1 MEINIPDEV
10 KDIVYTTPLDS
21 EKMKYYTETFAWLVL
36 QYCFDEYKDL
46 QLADAP
52 DLQDVNSM
60 IGIEVTELAI
70 KSVKIV
76 DGNWLHYRK
85 TGDEKYKR
93 KAAFWGGEI
102 DDSSCSYPVTTSK
115 DELTSMEEA
124 LIKKLNKVT
133 SYRKKGFEKLGL
145 IIVFNEPPIPTTAL
159 KWVEVVKKVQSVSS
173 EKFDI
178 IFFLYSSAISY
189 CKCDTYKVEYI
200 PLEEQVRDG
209 LSKYAR
215 FITEAMY

>member
-1 MEINIPDEV
+1 MKTNIPDEV

-21 EKMKYYTETFAWLVL
+21 EKMKYSTEAFAWLAL
-36 QYCFDEYKDL
+36 RYCFDEYKDL

-52 DLQDVNSM
+52 DLQDINSM

-70 KSVKIV
+70 KSVKVV

-85 TGDEKYKR
+85 TGDEKYQR
-93 KAAFWGGEI
+93 KASFLGGEI
-102 DDSSCSYPVTTSK
+102 DESSCSYPVTTSK
-115 DELTSMEEA
+115 DELNSMQEV
-124 LIKKLNKVT
+124 LIKKINKVT

-145 IIVFNEPPIPTTAL
+145 IIVFNEPPLPNTAQ
-159 KWVEVVKKVQSVSS
+159 KWSETVKEVQSTSS

-178 IFFLYSSAISY
+178 IFFLYRNAISY
-189 CKCDTYKVEYI
+189 CKSDTYKTEYI
-200 PLEEQVRDG
+200 VLEEQMVDE

-215 FITEAMY
+215 YIAEKM